1 MITIA
6 SFDNQVDAHIAIG
19 RLQAEGIDAELADAH
34 LVQTDWL
41 YGAALGGIKVQV
53 PAGQAAWAR
62 DILAEDH
69 SLHLADDAEEGRQEN
84 DPPQGAD
91 DTEAGSPAD
100 FARPAEMDRWAPMV
114 HFAAFAGAIVPFG
127 HLAGPL
133 LVWLW
138 RRRLSPQV
146 DAQGKEAV
154 NFQVSVTLY
163 ALAIT
168 VLAGPEIAV
177 GLLVALFAL
186 DMVAILVAVSRVR
199 RGQAFRYPLTLR
211 ILL

>member
-53 PAGQAAWAR
+53 PAAQAAWAR

-69 SLHLADDAEEGRQEN
+69 SAGLADDGEDRPTDSGEA
-84 DPPQGAD
+84 
-91 DTEAGSPAD
+91 EAGESPEPGSGAG

-138 RRRLSPQV
+138 RRHLSPQV

-154 NFQVSVTLY
+154 NFQISVTLY
-163 ALAIT
+163 ALAIP
-168 VLAGPEIAV
+168 VLAGPEVAV
-177 GLLVALFAL
+177 GLLVTLFAL

>member
-6 SFDNQVDAHIAIG
+6 TFDNQVEAHIAVG
-19 RLQAEGIDAELADAH
+19 RLNAEGIDAELADAH

-53 PAGQAAWAR
+53 PEGQAAWAR
-62 DILAEDH
+62 DILAQDH
-69 SLHLADDAEEGRQEN
+69 SAGL
-84 DPPQGAD
+84 
-91 DTEAGSPAD
+91 TEAALEAEPEEAFPEEAAPEPAN
-100 FARPAEMDRWAPMV
+100 PAHVDRWAPMV

-138 RRRLSPQV
+138 RRRMSPQV

-154 NFQVSVTLY
+154 NFQASVTLY

-168 VLAGPEIAV
+168 VLIEPGLSV
-177 GLLVALFAL
+177 GLIAALFAL
-186 DMVAILVAVSRVR
+186 DMVAILVAVSRIR

>member
-6 SFDNQVDAHIAIG
+6 TYDNQVEAHIAVG
-19 RLQAEGIDAELADAH
+19 RLNAEGIDAELADAH

-53 PAGQAAWAR
+53 PEGQAAWAR
-62 DILAEDH
+62 DVLAEDH
-69 SLHLADDAEEGRQEN
+69 SAGLAEAAMEAEPEEAPAEETMPE
-84 DPPQGAD
+84 PA
-91 DTEAGSPAD
+91 SPANV
-100 FARPAEMDRWAPMV
+100 DRWAPMV

-146 DAQGKEAV
+146 DAQGKAAV
-154 NFQVSVTLY
+154 NFQISITLY
-163 ALAIT
+163 ALAVT
-168 VLAGPEIAV
+168 VIVQGEAATA
-177 GLLVALFAL
+177 LLIALFGL
-186 DMVAILVAVSRVR
+186 DMVAILVAVARVR
-199 RGQAFRYPLTLR
+199 RGQAFRYPLSLR

>member
-6 SFDNQVDAHIAIG
+6 TYDNQVEAHIAVG
-19 RLQAEGIDAELADAH
+19 RLNAEGIDAELADAH

-53 PAGQAAWAR
+53 PEGQAAWAR
-62 DILAEDH
+62 DVLDEDH
-69 SLHLADDAEEGRQEN
+69 SAGLAEAAMEAEPEEAPAEETMPE
-84 DPPQGAD
+84 PA
-91 DTEAGSPAD
+91 SPANV
-100 FARPAEMDRWAPMV
+100 DRWAPMV

-146 DAQGKEAV
+146 DAQGKAAV
-154 NFQVSVTLY
+154 NFQISITLY
-163 ALAIT
+163 ALAVT
-168 VLAGPEIAV
+168 VIVQGEAATA
-177 GLLVALFAL
+177 LLIALFGL
-186 DMVAILVAVSRVR
+186 DMVAILVAVARVR
-199 RGQAFRYPLTLR
+199 RGQAFRYPLSLR